1 MNKNDLLPVIEEE
14 ITRLKKEN
22 LKQKND
28 MEEMSLNHERQ
39 IDALIKDFI
48 TVLDAYEKAEIKVQE
63 LGSIKDEDTAQRAI
77 RRMSQPKR
85 VALSV
90 LSKHNV
96 SQIDIVGKHLNEDL
110 CSVYETEP
118 DNEKENDIVLSIEK
132 NGYVRGDRLIRRAEV
147 IVVRN

>member
-1 MNKNDLLPVIEEE
+1 MNKNDFIPIIEEE
-14 ITRLKKEN
+14 ITRLKKET
-22 LKQKND
+22 LQQKND
-28 MEEMSLNHERQ
+28 MEERSLNHERQ

-48 TVLDAYEKAEIKVQE
+48 TVIDASEKAETKVQE
-63 LGSIKDEDTAQRAI
+63 LGLLEDEKAQKAIK
-77 RRMSQPKR
+77 RMTQPKK

-90 LSKHNV
+90 LSKYNV
-96 SQIDIVGKHLNEDL
+96 SQIDIVGKRLNEDL
-110 CSVYETEP
+110 CSVVETEP